1 MPTLAIEDLPLLDID
16 STEYLT
22 DPHGTYRRLRE
33 RGWAAHS
40 KRGIELLRY
49 QEIYQLLRDR
59 RLYWP
64 MIRMLELNGVVDGPL
79 YDYRSRALIAL
90 AGDDHARMRRLAL
103 LGFNRRVIDDKRAGI
118 RQLSHDLLDRA
129 EASAGTGDGVDFNIE
144 VAQPLPS
151 AVFCLMIGA
160 PVADAPEVARWSVA
174 LNLMLRMDPLLRPR
188 IETACVELTEYVRGQ
203 IEQRRARPGDDLLS
217 EFLKIQNESD
227 RLTED
232 ELVVLLLTI
241 LQGSTDSTSNQLS
254 MTVGALCDHP
264 DQWELVHSD
273 PDLAE
278 GAVEEGLRFAPRQLS
293 TLRVCDEDLRITGG
307 DDVVDVPARTMIVLC
322 VSSANRDPAVFTDP
336 DRFEL
341 RREKGRSQLSFGAGP
356 HSCLGQMIARL
367 EMEEVLRAMGERY
380 SKIER
385 SGTHV
390 WNPSGGHA
398 VEVDHLPIRMSR

>member
-33 RGWAAHS
+33 AGWAAHS

-49 QEIYQLLRDR
+49 QEIYELLRDR

-64 MIRMLELNGVVDGPL
+64 MLRMLELNGVVDGPL

-90 AGDDHARMRRLAL
+90 AGNDHARMRRLAL

-118 RQLSHDLLDRA
+118 RQLANDLLDRA
-129 EASAGTGDGVDFNIE
+129 EAGAGAADGFDFNIE

-151 AVFCLMIGA
+151 AVFCIMIGA
-160 PVADAPEVARWSVA
+160 PVADAPKVAQWSVA
-174 LNLMLRMDPLLRPR
+174 LNLMLRMDPALRPR
-188 IETACVELTEYVRGQ
+188 IEGACVELTEYVQGQ
-203 IEQRRARPGDDLLS
+203 IAERRKQPGDDLLS

-264 DQWELVHSD
+264 DQWELVHRD

-278 GAVEEGLRFAPRQLS
+278 AAAEEGLRFAPRQLS
-293 TLRVCDEDLRITGG
+293 TLRVCDEDLRISSG
-307 DDVVDVPARTMIVLC
+307 DETVEVPARTMIVLC

-341 RREKGRSQLSFGAGP
+341 RREKARTQLSFGAGP

-367 EMEEVLRAMGERY
+367 EMEEVLRAMAERY

-390 WNPSGGHA
+390 WNPAGGHA